1 MLEDEAEQ
9 TARYDALASRG
20 TVAGER
26 LHDRAVGLA
35 KRMLH
40 ENQWPANTDDYS
52 AYEALVI
59 LVWLKH
65 REISE
70 QNCLIK
76 DLVRAA
82 ENAQEE
88 LQGLMHWQDHAAKL
102 EAEIKAQ
109 KASYEALQ
117 AVDASSRREVA
128 DLQRQIEELRN
139 SKRRLRE
146 ALERCKEQR

>member
-1 MLEDEAEQ
+1 MYE
-9 TARYDALASRG
+9 
-20 TVAGER
+20 
-26 LHDRAVGLA
+26 RAVGLA

-40 ENQWPANTDDYS
+40 ENQWPSNTDDYS

-76 DLVRAA
+76 DLTHAA
-82 ENAQEE
+82 EEAHEG
-88 LQGLMHWQDHAAKL
+88 LQSLMHWQEQVAKL
-102 EAEIKAQ
+102 EAKIKAHDT
-109 KASYEALQ
+109 AHEVLQ
-117 AVDASSRREVA
+117 AAEASSRRVIA
-128 DLQRQIEELRN
+128 DLQHQIEELRN

-146 ALERCKEQR
+146 ALERCKERR